1 MKTSTRCVR
10 LDKDDQYGS
19 IAPPTYQTA
28 TFRQPTATEFGEYD
42 YNSIREPDAVARGE
56 ADRIA

>member
-1 MKTSTRCVR
+1 